1 MEQTTGFSRRS
12 FLKGVGA
19 AGLSA
24 AALGALAG
32 YAPAFAD
39 EAAIYVPGTYTGTGT
54 GISSTVTVTIT
65 VDETS
70 ITAVEVDASGETATI
85 GAAAADTLAEQVLE
99 AQSADIDGVSGA
111 TITSNAVRTGAAAAL
126 AQAAIAGES
135 DDAEAEEEE
144 EAGTPAVGQYSCI
157 AVSGSAPDW
166 LGEAPV
172 VDESEIVKTV
182 ECEILI
188 IGGGNS
194 GIVCAR
200 KAAELGA
207 DVVVMEKLSEESWA
221 PIGCD
226 VGTINSQ
233 AYLDTG
239 AEEIDEMAVLNEW
252 MLRTYDRAMPYNA
265 KMYATRSGEAS
276 DYIREP
282 VSEEELEEYSV
293 YYSFPNGRNSV
304 QVNHSG
310 YTSFPG
316 TISYRDFNNVLG
328 GGDNQPAFSV
338 IMGANIDAAEEAG
351 AEWLWGTT
359 AVVLVQNEDGDV
371 TGAIGEDDEGYVQ
384 VNASK
389 AVVLACGDFSG
400 NGEMVLAL
408 NDEVRQLAEI
418 SGVDTTDPSGFLGM
432 GQDGMGQKLACWAGG
447 AMEPGPRAA
456 MNFGNGMGAPSLVAV
471 GNYPVFG
478 PDGKRFYNDAQL
490 QFGGQGF
497 FMRRLP
503 GELMCTICDG
513 KWEENIMDQGYEHNM
528 SSTTCAREWDLVL
541 ESLYNYTTGADG
553 FQVYSF
559 TGYGMGTSTMY
570 AAETLDEL
578 ADILGYEGDAKQ
590 GLLDEIEHYNE
601 MCAAGKDTDWGRDA
615 DLMDSL
621 DTPPFFGVSTT
632 TSNGRVS
639 SGMVQMSGVLV
650 NDNYQV
656 RRPDNT
662 IIHGLYAIGNTAGG
676 RYAVQYHTLTA
687 GNSVALAITQGLV
700 AGEHIA
706 QYADQDLAD
715 AIAYEETLAASE

>member
-1 MEQTTGFSRRS
+1 MEQTTGFTRRS
-12 FLKGVGA
+12 FLKGAGA

-24 AALGALAG
+24 AALGLLSG
-32 YAPAFAD
+32 VTAFAD
-39 EAAIYVPGTYTGTGT
+39 EAA
-54 GISSTVTVTIT
+54 
-65 VDETS
+65 EEE
-70 ITAVEVDASGETATI
+70 AVVEEEAASEETA
-85 GAAAADTLAEQVLE
+85 EE
-99 AQSADIDGVSGA
+99 
-111 TITSNAVRTGAAAAL
+111 
-126 AQAAIAGES
+126 
-135 DDAEAEEEE
+135 DAAEEETT
-144 EAGTPAVGQYSCI
+144 GTAAIGQYSSI
-157 AVSGSAPDW
+157 AVTGTAPAW

-172 VDESEIVKTV
+172 VAEEDIVKTV
-182 ECEILI
+182 DTEMLV

-200 KAAELGA
+200 KAAELGMQ
-207 DVVVMEKLSEESWA
+207 VVVMEKLSEDSWA

-239 AEEIDEMAVLNEW
+239 AEEINEMHVLNEW

-276 DYIREP
+276 DYIREV

-304 QVNHSG
+304 EINHSG

-328 GGDNQPAFSV
+328 GGENQPAFSV
-338 IMGANIDAAEEAG
+338 IMGANIDAAQAAG

-371 TGAIGEDDEGYVQ
+371 TGAIGEDEDGYVQ

-400 NGEMVLAL
+400 DGDMVLAL

-418 SGVDTTDPSGFLGM
+418 SGIDTTDSSSFTGM

-456 MNFGNGMGAPSLVAV
+456 MNFGNGMSAPSLVSV

-490 QFGGQGF
+490 QFGGQHF
-497 FMRRLP
+497 FSRRLP

-513 KWEENIMDQGYEHNM
+513 KWEENLMDQGYEHNM
-528 SSTTCAREWDLVL
+528 SSTTCEREWDLVKEDL
-541 ESLYNYTTGADG
+541 ENYTTGPDG

-559 TGYGMGTSTMY
+559 TGYGMGKSTMY

-578 ADILGYEGDAKQ
+578 AEILGYEGDAKE
-590 GLLDEIEHYNE
+590 GLLEEIEHYNE
-601 MCAAGKDTDWGRDA
+601 MCAAGEDTDWGRDA

-621 DTPPFFGVSTT
+621 DTPPYFGVSTT
-632 TSNGRVS
+632 TSNSRIS

-676 RYAVQYHTLTA
+676 RYAVQYHTLVA
-687 GNSVALAITQGLV
+687 GNSVGLAITQGLV

-715 AIAYEETLAASE
+715 AIEYEESLAASDEESSVDPGAEAAVAEETTEEVATEEASTEEAAAEETATEETTEEAATEEAAEGEVAEEVAAE